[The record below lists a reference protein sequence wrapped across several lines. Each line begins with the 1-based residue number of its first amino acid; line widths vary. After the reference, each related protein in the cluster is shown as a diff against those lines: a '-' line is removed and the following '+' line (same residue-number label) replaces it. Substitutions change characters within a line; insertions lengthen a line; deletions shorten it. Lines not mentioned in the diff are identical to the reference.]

1 VKCQLL
7 ACGIL
12 AGPLFVAVGLIQAF
26 TRVGF
31 DLCRHPLSLLSL
43 GAGADPDRQLRG
55 GRRAVPGLRRRH
67 VAGAAPRP
75 QWHLGPV
82 AGRRLG
88 GRADR
93 GRGVRHRRGC
103 RLPPGAPTGAPQ
115 QLSWHGILHEVGFI
129 MAFVSCTAAWVAA
142 FVVASW
148 PDMDSISVRL
158 VLASAIQFAFVAA
171 LAARLVTELA
181 DDVTGSIDAHIEFTA
196 DERPWA

>member
-1 VKCQLL
+1 
-7 ACGIL
+7 
-12 AGPLFVAVGLIQAF
+12 
-26 TRVGF
+26 
-31 DLCRHPLSLLSL
+31 
-43 GAGADPDRQLRG
+43 
-55 GRRAVPGLRRRH
+55 
-67 VAGAAPRP
+67 
-75 QWHLGPV
+75 
-82 AGRRLG
+82 
-88 GRADR
+88 
-93 GRGVRHRRGC
+93 
-103 RLPPGAPTGAPQ
+103 
-115 QLSWHGILHEVGFI
+115 